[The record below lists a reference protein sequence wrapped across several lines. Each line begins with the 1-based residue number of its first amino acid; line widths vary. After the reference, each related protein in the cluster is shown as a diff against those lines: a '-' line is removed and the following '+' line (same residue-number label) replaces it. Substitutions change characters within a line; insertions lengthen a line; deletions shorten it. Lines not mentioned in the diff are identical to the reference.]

1 MELTDVIKY
10 LVKSLNHYFIT
21 VEDFSFYFLCQKF
34 AESVS
39 FLTSIVFFLKFIAY
53 LRIYFGAII

>member
-1 MELTDVIKY
+1 MELIDVIKY
-10 LVKSLNHYFIT
+10 LVKSLNHYFII

-39 FLTSIVFFLKFIAY
+39 FLTSIEFFLSLLHI
-53 LRIYFGAII
+53 